1 MALNTE
7 AEAVAGTAQR
17 LEPLSRGEISRS
29 AVLKEDGTP
38 IHLPTKVSNRL
49 CLLAVYRNREKLS
62 LRTRLMFTFGSVAA
76 LHAAVFLLLLAGS
89 GAAAQPLSLGLVITA
104 YLAGIKHSYDW
115 DHLAAIDNSTRKFV
129 AQHKDPVSVGF
140 AFSLGHS
147 SVVTLT
153 GLLLVAGATSIGQFM
168 EDGTAE
174 NKVLGLIGSAVSG
187 LFLLAMGLYNG
198 SAFLRARH
206 VYRNVRA
213 GGEFCDDD
221 LQAKGFIARLLAK
234 PLSKV
239 ERPRNIYVIGFLFG
253 LGFDTA
259 TTIGLLV
266 ITTTASLAG
275 VSPLAL
281 MALPLAFTAAMTLC
295 DSANGVAMM
304 KMYESA
310 LTNPQRKLGFNAV
323 ITGISAISA
332 LFISLITLAGLANAA
347 FELQDPVSIW
357 FGGMDLGDAGLILVG
372 LLALAWGISTLRS
385 PTSGP
390 ISASKRSRTLRV
402 Y

>member
-1 MALNTE
+1 MAFNVE
-7 AEAVAGTAQR
+7 SEAVVGATHP
-17 LEPLSRGEISRS
+17 LEPFCRSEISRS
-29 AVLKEDGTP
+29 TVRQEGSRAV
-38 IHLPTKVSNRL
+38 HLPPKKTDRL
-49 CLLAVYRNREKLS
+49 RLLAMYRDREKLS
-62 LRTRLMFTFGSVAA
+62 LRTRLLFTFGSVAG
-76 LHAAVFLLLLAGS
+76 LHVAVFVLLLAGS
-89 GAAAQPLSLGLVITA
+89 ATAAQPLALGLVMTA

-147 SVVTLT
+147 SVVTLA

-168 EDGTAE
+168 EDGTVE

-198 SAFLRARH
+198 SAFLRASQ

-213 GGEFCDDD
+213 GGELRADD
-221 LQAKGFIARLLAK
+221 LEAKGLIARLLAK

-304 KMYESA
+304 KMYKSA
-310 LTNPQRKLGFNAV
+310 IQNPQRKLGFNAA
-323 ITGISAISA
+323 ITGISAVSA
-332 LFISLITLAGLANAA
+332 LFISVITLTGFVNAA
-347 FELQDPVSIW
+347 FELEDPVSALL
-357 FGGMDLGDAGLILVG
+357 GGVDLGDAGLILVG
-372 LLALAWGISTLRS
+372 LLALVWALSTLRS
-385 PTSGP
+385 RTAAP
-390 ISASKRSRTLRV
+390 ITTAKRSGTLRAS
-402 Y
+402 